1 MSRCAPLL
9 MIAWLGGCAAAPVEP
24 PLPEP
29 LPPARVIH
37 SEAAAVGRVYVLEA
51 DGLHILRFDDP
62 AGDDQSMV
70 RIGDPRAVPLDYLRL
85 ALVGLAW
92 ADRQQR
98 LAMIGLGG
106 GGLTTAAFHSLDGLE
121 IDAVEIS
128 PVVVRLARRYFGL
141 PRHPR
146 YRIHVERGMRFLE
159 RSERRFDA
167 VILDAYTEDLEAPAV
182 MRDGDVFVQVKRRLR
197 AGGVLIVNLAVDPG
211 PEARVRLRLARVF
224 GRLACL
230 DTADEL
236 NRVVIA
242 RRDGRW
248 LDHQSVA
255 ARLAAL
261 ARRGRWGFDL
271 VAAAAG
277 RHECTPQDLPPR
289 SD

>member
-1 MSRCAPLL
+1 MSRRAPLL
-9 MIAWLGGCAAAPVEP
+9 LLAWLGGCAAAPVEP
-24 PLPEP
+24 PLPAVAEP

-51 DGLHILRFDDP
+51 DGLRIMRFDDP

-85 ALVGLAW
+85 ALAGLAW

-121 IDAVEIS
+121 IDAVDIS
-128 PVVVRLARRYFGL
+128 PTVVRLARRYFGL
-141 PRHPR
+141 PRDPR
-146 YRIHVERGMRFLE
+146 YRIHIERGRRFLQRTE
-159 RSERRFDA
+159 QRFDA

-182 MRDGDVFVQVKRRLR
+182 MRQGDVFALVKRRLR
-197 AGGVLIVNLAVDPG
+197 PGGVLIVNLAVDPG
-211 PEARVRLRLARVF
+211 PEQLVLVRLRRVF
-224 GRLACL
+224 GRLACI

-271 VAAAAG
+271 AAAASD
-277 RHECTPQDLPPR
+277 RHECTPPQL
-289 SD
+289 

>member
-1 MSRCAPLL
+1 MNRRAPLL
-9 MIAWLGGCAAAPVEP
+9 LLALLGGCAAAPVEP
-24 PLPEP
+24 LVPEP

-51 DGLHILRFDDP
+51 DGLRIMRFDDP

-85 ALVGLAW
+85 ALAGLAW

-106 GGLTTAAFHSLDGLE
+106 GGLTTAAFYALDGIE

-128 PVVVRLARRYFGL
+128 PTVVRLARRYFGL

-146 YRIHVERGMRFLE
+146 YRIHIERGRRFLQRTE
-159 RSERRFDA
+159 QRFDA
-167 VILDAYTEDLEAPAV
+167 IILDAYTEDLEAPAV
-182 MRDGDVFVQVKRRLR
+182 MRQGDVFALVKRRLR
-197 AGGVLIVNLAVDPG
+197 PGGVLIVNLAVDPG
-211 PEARVRLRLARVF
+211 PEQLVLVRLRRVF
-224 GRLACL
+224 GRLACI

-248 LDHQSVA
+248 LDDESLA

-271 VAAAAG
+271 AAAAAD
-277 RHECTPQDLPPR
+277 RHECTPPQL
-289 SD
+289 

>member
-1 MSRCAPLL
+1 LL
-9 MIAWLGGCAAAPVEP
+9 LLAWLGGCAAAPAV
-24 PLPEP
+24 PES

-51 DGLHILRFDDP
+51 DGLRILRFDDP

-70 RIGDPRAVPLDYLRL
+70 RIGEPRAVPLDYLRL
-85 ALVGLAW
+85 ALAGLAW

-106 GGLTTAAFHSLDGLE
+106 GGLTTAAFHALDGLE

-146 YRIHVERGMRFLE
+146 YRIHVEPGRRFLE
-159 RSERRFDA
+159 RTERRFDA
-167 VILDAYTEDLEAPAV
+167 VILDAYTEELEAPAV
-182 MRDGDVFVQVKRRLR
+182 MRDGDVFALIKHRLLP
-197 AGGVLIVNLAVDPG
+197 GGVLIVNLAVDPG
-211 PEARVRLRLARVF
+211 PEMRVRLRLAREF
-224 GRLACL
+224 GRLACI

-248 LDHQSVA
+248 LDDASLA

-271 VAAAAG
+271 AAAAAD
-277 RHECTPQDLPPR
+277 RHECTPPQL
-289 SD
+289 